1 MGKIKAILFSICLVL
16 VGAYTLDAHPLA
28 PAVLRTS
35 PHEAGENAKEQLRE
49 KVAMTYTAQIGVME
63 TDGPNWGPEIRE
75 YLRITN
81 ISFSAPWC
89 AAFVSYCYTVNGV
102 DNPRSAWSPSYF
114 SKSRLLNL
122 KYSHPLRADVFG
134 VWYNNLGRIAH
145 IGFIDRWPR
154 DGDYF
159 ISVEGNTNDNGSR
172 EGNGVYK
179 KRTLKRRAYK
189 IARYI

>member
-16 VGAYTLDAHPLA
+16 VGAYTLNAHALA
-28 PAVLRTS
+28 VRQAQAPKDELRQAV
-35 PHEAGENAKEQLRE
+35 A
-49 KVAMTYTAQIGVME
+49 VTYTAQIGVME
-63 TDGPNWGPEIRE
+63 TGTNDGPEIRE
-75 YLRITN
+75 YLKTTN
-81 ISFSAPWC
+81 VSFSAPWC

-114 SKSRLLNL
+114 LTSKLINL
-122 KYSHPLRADVFG
+122 KITQPLRADVFG

-145 IGFIDRWPR
+145 IGFIDQWPR
-154 DGDYF
+154 QGDYF
-159 ISVEGNTNDNGSR
+159 ISVEGNTNNNGSR

-179 KRTLKRRAYK
+179 KRRSKRSAYK